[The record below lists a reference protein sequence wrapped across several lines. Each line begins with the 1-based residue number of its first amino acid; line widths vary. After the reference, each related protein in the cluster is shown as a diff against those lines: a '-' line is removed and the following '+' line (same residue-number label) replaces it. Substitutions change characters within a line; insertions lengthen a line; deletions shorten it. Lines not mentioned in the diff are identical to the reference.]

1 MHHACGLKW
10 YSFMRSIAPFSHK
23 YACYATTW
31 SSRSCSWTL
40 SCDLILDIARCM
52 SIPRRLP
59 LFQSLHHGSM
69 VWCDFWHAIFSTVVP
84 PEYLRTQCMDRR
96 RDITGK
102 LHVTCVWR
110 LVDEWT
116 VNSLGRYAVDEASC
130 WRTLHYN
137 LMLYYGPSHAI
148 LSLGLRSPMQRSS
161 FVDDSLTMH
170 NAETLGLRM
179 VLVMAVVDYG
189 DCYYTFV
196 MGRPCG
202 WLSLRL
208 FYSWMTLAILVCSNW
223 NTTCAWAKSFLRSS
237 NILFLDNSCYFWR
250 PILAARPYWQFRNSL
265 CVHDCPNHD

>member
-1 MHHACGLKW
+1 MHG
-10 YSFMRSIAPFSHK
+10 
-23 YACYATTW
+23 
-31 SSRSCSWTL
+31 SSTRYHWKA
-40 SCDLILDIARCM
+40 SCDLRLEIGRWMNSEFAWAVCCWWSQLLTDTTLQLDALLWTFTCYFESWS
-52 SIPRRLP
+52 SIPN
-59 LFQSLHHGSM
+59 
-69 VWCDFWHAIFSTVVP
+69 AKIFV
-84 PEYLRTQCMDRR
+84 R
-96 RDITGK
+96 
-102 LHVTCVWR
+102 WR
-110 LVDEWT
+110 FF
-116 VNSLGRYAVDEASC
+116 A
-130 WRTLHYN
+130 
-137 LMLYYGPSHAI
+137 
-148 LSLGLRSPMQRSS
+148 
-161 FVDDSLTMH
+161 MH

-250 PILAARPYWQFRNSL
+250 PIFSARPYWQFRNSL